1 MFLYEKNIYKNLFFP
16 FLLITFAIC
25 GIAWIVQS
33 IRYLEIILSQGA
45 RILDFISLTICL
57 IPLLLFIILPVSL
70 FFTVLY
76 VYKKFLYDSE
86 IIALYSLGI
95 TRIDIVKPFMKFSVF
110 VAIMHLLIS
119 FYILPISSNKFK
131 NLKFSINQNSIV
143 NLIQFNTFIS
153 KIAGLTIFI
162 EKKEGDN
169 LLKNILINNSKNADR
184 DITFIA
190 SSGKFYYDK
199 TVYKLILYDGT
210 KLEFQNDKQRYSM
223 IKFSEFT
230 VDLNQGE
237 KSNGKLIDDS
247 YELTVPELLFS
258 NNIPNNRLEK
268 FRAQGNFRLI
278 WPLSSISITISAL
291 YFLTRREE
299 SRMRN
304 FKWSF
309 YTFLSVISIIGF
321 NLSFYIF
328 NRISYKYYLVVYMFN
343 IILPLILYYKLY
355 ENNEKKLALISEE
368 I

>member
-70 FFTVLY
+70 FFTILY

-86 IIALYSLGI
+86 IIALYSLSI
-95 TRIDIVKPFMKFSVF
+95 TRIDIVKPFIKFSILVT
-110 VAIMHLLIS
+110 IMHLLIS

-131 NLKFSINQNSIV
+131 NLKFSINQNSII
-143 NLIQFNTFIS
+143 NLLQFNTFIS

-169 LLKNILINNSKNADR
+169 LLKNILINDSKNKGR
-184 DITFIA
+184 NITFIA

-199 TVYKLILYDGT
+199 AVYKLILYDGT
-210 KLEFQNDKQRYSM
+210 KLEFQSDKKRYSM

-258 NNIPNNRLEK
+258 NNIPSNRLEK
-268 FRAQGNFRLI
+268 FRAQGHFRLI
-278 WPLSSISITISAL
+278 WPLTSISITVSVL

-299 SRMRN
+299 SRLQN
-304 FKWSF
+304 FKLSF
-309 YTFLSVISIIGF
+309 YAFLSVVSIIGF

-328 NRISYKYYLVVYMFN
+328 NQISYKYYFVVYIFN
-343 IILPLILYYKLY
+343 ILVPLILYYKLY
-355 ENNEKKLALISEE
+355 MHNKKNLVRISEA